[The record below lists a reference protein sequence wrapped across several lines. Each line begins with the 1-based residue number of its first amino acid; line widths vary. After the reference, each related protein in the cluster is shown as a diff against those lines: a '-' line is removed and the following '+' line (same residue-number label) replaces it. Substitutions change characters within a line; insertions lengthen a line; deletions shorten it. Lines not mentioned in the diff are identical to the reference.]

1 MKKIVKRLVSLTCV
15 AALAATCCVGAS
27 AAKTYNSKVG
37 GFSWSA
43 SISLINP
50 NTYFGYFTVSTS
62 GGWSSVYNS
71 TVRVKANYNHASG
84 PNQTDGWVNA
94 IGNNTS
100 VTYDCIHSPSVS
112 NQNSEHYVAIN
123 GSSDSVRLYL

>member
-27 AAKTYNSKVG
+27 AKDYNSTVG
-37 GFSWSA
+37 NFPWSA
-43 SISLINP
+43 SITLINP

-71 TVRVKANYNHASG
+71 TVGVKANYNHASG
-84 PNQTDGWVNA
+84 PNQTDGWVYA
-94 IGNNTS
+94 EGNKTS
-100 VTYDCIHSPSVS
+100 ITYDCIHSPSVS
-112 NQNSEHYVAIN
+112 NQNSQHYVAIN
-123 GSSDSVRLYL
+123 GASNSVSLYL